1 MGFHLTKV
9 SGMLWPNPLEEWC
22 DELEHKLRYPL
33 GERLSASDRLVTA
46 SIIAAYR
53 ELVRCPEK
61 KRETVVRG
69 LKEAA
74 RAEQRTLTAPPNP

>member
-1 MGFHLTKV
+1 MSTDSQTPLPDGTR
-9 SGMLWPNPLEEWC
+9 WPNPLDEWAS
-22 DELEHKLRYPL
+22 ELEVRLRYDT
-33 GERLSASDRLVTA
+33 GGSVEDRLMAA
-46 SIIAAYR
+46 SLIAAYR

-74 RAEQRTLTAPPNP
+74 RAEQKEI